1 MTGLTILY
9 LTELDLDIIKRQ
21 YKIDK
26 YVIIKAYGAIKGKI
40 PDYLSKLIDNY
51 FLKKSELKELLK
63 IEQNED
69 NEINLMK
76 SKNKLNGI
84 YGMSATDIIRKDYE
98 YEVES
103 GEWIE
108 KNCEF
113 EDIKEKLD
121 KYYSSKNNFMMYQ
134 LGLWT
139 TAHARYELVDFVEN
153 CVGYENFLYCDTDSI
168 FFLANEENLKKID
181 EKNNM
186 FRDEATKNRQY
197 VDTENNRYFYHHF
210 DDEKEN
216 IIKFRTLH
224 SKCYAY
230 VTADNILHCTVAGV
244 QRKSGNI
251 TREMELQSID
261 NLTEGFI
268 FKKCGG
274 TRVIYVEKNDQT
286 ESCAII
292 TKTTKTLNNYIDKD
306 YDIYEEW
313 L

>member
-1 MTGLTILY
+1 M
-9 LTELDLDIIKRQ
+9 
-21 YKIDK
+21 
-26 YVIIKAYGAIKGKI
+26 
-40 PDYLSKLIDNY
+40 
-51 FLKKSELKELLK
+51 LK

-98 YEVES
+98 YERET
-103 GEWIE
+103 GEWME
-108 KNCEF
+108 KSVEF
-113 EDIKEKLD
+113 EDIEEKLN
-121 KYYSSKNNFMMYQ
+121 KYYNSKNNFMMYQ

-168 FFLANEENLKKID
+168 FFLANDEKKKKIE

-186 FRDEATKNRQY
+186 FRLEATKNRQY

-230 VTADNILHCTVAGV
+230 VTDDNKLHCTVAGV

-306 YDIYEEW
+306 YEIYEEW
-313 L
+313 I